1 MSGDL
6 GRLLLFFH
14 GSSTVPNDT
23 IDAGE
28 CINRSHTPLQFL
40 VIDFQGFIFTL
51 DGNRMLSM
59 SLDLSVWR
67 GTDVLLRRPVS
78 MFACVGSASLCKWN
92 SHNGMLIDL

>member
-1 MSGDL
+1 
-6 GRLLLFFH
+6 
-14 GSSTVPNDT
+14 
-23 IDAGE
+23 
-28 CINRSHTPLQFL
+28 
-40 VIDFQGFIFTL
+40 
-51 DGNRMLSM
+51 M